1 MTVDIGGKHMN
12 TNPALADAARLIGDW
27 QMDLYNAAFLPEP
40 ESRVVGSAKIDWIE
54 DGSALVIRQGDP
66 AHPPAAA
73 WIIGRDEGEP
83 DYLVLYAD
91 DRGVSRIYRMTLEGT
106 RWEIWRVS
114 PEFTQRFS
122 AEIDPNGQVIRGQW
136 SKSLDGGTT
145 WEHDFNLDYVRSVRS

>member
-1 MTVDIGGKHMN
+1 MTVDIGGIERT
-12 TNPALADAARLIGDW
+12 TNPALADAACLVGDW
-27 QMDLYNAAFLPEP
+27 QMDLYNASFLLGP
-40 ESRVVGSAKIDWIE
+40 ESRVAGSAKIDWIE

-66 AHPPAAA
+66 GDTPAAA

-91 DRGVSRIYRMTLEGT
+91 DRGVSRIYRMALEGT
-106 RWEIWRVS
+106 HWEIWRES

-122 AEIDPNGQVIRGQW
+122 AEIDPAGQVIRGRW
-136 SKSLDGGTT
+136 EKSSDRGTT